1 LDIRFPWT
9 SWRYLYNKPGERSN
23 TNLDRREPKLNEVDR
38 RYTLPGRP
46 APPFRSHP
54 SFALDIP
61 VALSYSRAVVESR
74 SQLTEP

>member
-1 LDIRFPWT
+1 
-9 SWRYLYNKPGERSN
+9 
-23 TNLDRREPKLNEVDR
+23 VDR